1 MNLLFF
7 CRGFKTVG
15 PFVGKTY
22 QDIASR
28 PNEWLRQWARII
40 LVVERGL
47 SPQQR
52 LNMQKKYSQLRG
64 KRTIIKIWK
73 TTVNFRDRVIRI
85 GEIES
90 IRRFVIKDTNET
102 TPQIR

>member
-1 MNLLFF
+1 HFLSYFARIPVSDLIILEELW
-7 CRGFKTVG
+7 T
-15 PFVGKTY
+15 GKTY

-73 TTVNFRDRVIRI
+73 TTVKCLF
-85 GEIES
+85 
-90 IRRFVIKDTNET
+90 T
-102 TPQIR
+102 